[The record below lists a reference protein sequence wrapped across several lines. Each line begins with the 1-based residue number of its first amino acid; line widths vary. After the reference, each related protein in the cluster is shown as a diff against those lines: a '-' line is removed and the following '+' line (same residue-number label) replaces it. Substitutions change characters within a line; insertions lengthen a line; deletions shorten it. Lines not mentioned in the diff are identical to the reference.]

1 LLRDPEW
8 VTVAASSSSPLNGD
22 FRLKEPLVGPSVFTD
37 VSNVIVFESVY
48 VISVL
53 VSNFASDPLWGP
65 ISGKLT
71 LQTPSY
77 ELIKIAT
84 SHRLDPSLKSQVLV
98 SYGRKSVIDGS
109 ISLLRKPTLKGEV
122 IFKST
127 FSPDMTG
134 SLEHDGNTNLQD
146 FNVSNGVCKF
156 KSIVKPLSMFMF
168 RYPSMA
174 FPPKAAL
181 ILVNVMVNT

>member
-1 LLRDPEW
+1 VNTEGPISGSFNLKSPFNGFEELAAT
-8 VTVAASSSSPLNGD
+8 VTHSGSLN
-22 FRLKEPLVGPSVFTD
+22 
-37 VSNVIVFESVY
+37 
-48 VISVL
+48 
-53 VSNFASDPLWGP
+53 NFASRFETLHEKKRSQLDVSFTSLGP
-65 ISGKLT
+65 ISGKLI

-84 SHRLDPSLKSQVLV
+84 SHRLDPSLKSKILV

-134 SLEHDGNTNLQD
+134 SLEHDGNLLKCK
-146 FNVSNGVCKF
+146 SN
-156 KSIVKPLSMFMF
+156 I
-168 RYPSMA
+168 
-174 FPPKAAL
+174 KAAL
-181 ILVNVMVNT
+181 GGKAIEGYLDMNIESGLTIDL